1 MIVGDR
7 DEEMAGPMAEAQA
20 WIEACTG
27 TPFDKEFAEYLKD
40 GTALCE
46 LANAVEPG
54 AIPKINRSAL
64 AFKQMENVSLF
75 TRWARSSLGLK
86 EADLFDTVDLY
97 QAHDIARVVSA
108 IRNVGGAVQKKGAF
122 DGPTLGKA
130 RLDRNVRE
138 FTEEQLNAAK
148 GASTFLG
155 KGSHGTA
162 GAAVSKLQSPSGPF
176 RAR

>member
-7 DEEMAGPMAEAQA
+7 NEEMAGPMAEAQG

-64 AFKQMENVSLF
+64 AFKQMENISLF

-86 EADLFDTVDLY
+86 EADLFDTVDLF
-97 QAHDIARVVSA
+97 QAHDIAKVLSL
-108 IRNVGGAVQKKGAF
+108 I
-122 DGPTLGKA
+122 
-130 RLDRNVRE
+130 
-138 FTEEQLNAAK
+138 
-148 GASTFLG
+148 
-155 KGSHGTA
+155 HI
-162 GAAVSKLQSPSGPF
+162 
-176 RAR
+176 